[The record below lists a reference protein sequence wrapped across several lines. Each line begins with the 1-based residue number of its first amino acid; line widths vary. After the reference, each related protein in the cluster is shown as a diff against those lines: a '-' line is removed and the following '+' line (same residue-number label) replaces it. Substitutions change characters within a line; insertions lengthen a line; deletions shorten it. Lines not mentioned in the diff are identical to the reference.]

1 MIARPGDIPHT
12 DPTTPD
18 LASAETPMQ
27 RQILLWQ
34 REILKR
40 REAVGQESRGAGRNR
55 ATD

>member
-1 MIARPGDIPHT
+1 MIARPGDLTHS

-18 LASAETPMQ
+18 LSSAETPMQ

-40 REAVGQESRGAGRNR
+40 RDAGRQEAGEGDGSRVTN
-55 ATD
+55 